1 MKSKIDKIK
10 ELLYFLSERDREI
23 SEQLIK
29 NKNYHNIRELV
40 YSSIYK
46 LKKPN
51 KDSPIDERVIMLEL
65 LYSELDSYIILI
77 YGEDGRDEVP
87 FEELELEFNENIEDI

>member
-10 ELLYFLSERDREI
+10 ELLDFLSERDREI

-29 NKNYHNIRELV
+29 NKNFHNARELV

-51 KDSPIDERVIMLEL
+51 RDSPIDERVIMLEL